1 MKATICIT
9 LKAGLLDVQ
18 GKTVKSALESLGF
31 KQITDVRIG
40 RYIELELSGS
50 NAASAKGDAERMCKR
65 LLANPVVETY
75 HIEIAEG
82 RRLKAEG
89 RSAKTRRWP
98 PASALRPPAKVR

>member
-31 KQITDVRIG
+31 KHVTDVRIG
-40 RYIELELSGS
+40 RYIEVELSGS
-50 NAASAKGDAERMCKR
+50 NVASAKGDVERMCKR

-75 HIEIAEG
+75 RIDVAG
-82 RRLKAEG
+82 K
-89 RSAKTRRWP
+89 
-98 PASALRPPAKVR
+98 